1 VGTEQ
6 DQKDRDQEQG
16 EVVAKAVVAAVAAEV
31 VLRQGR
37 VGIVSAPTAVKKQPI
52 NWEAPV
58 MSRNVQNA
66 ERL

>member
-1 VGTEQ
+1 MEQ

-16 EVVAKAVVAAVAAEV
+16 EAWGKAVAVAGEV

-37 VGIVSAPTAVKKQPI
+37 VDIVSVPTVVKKQPI
-52 NWEAPV
+52 NWGLRA
-58 MSRNVQNA
+58 MSKNVQNA